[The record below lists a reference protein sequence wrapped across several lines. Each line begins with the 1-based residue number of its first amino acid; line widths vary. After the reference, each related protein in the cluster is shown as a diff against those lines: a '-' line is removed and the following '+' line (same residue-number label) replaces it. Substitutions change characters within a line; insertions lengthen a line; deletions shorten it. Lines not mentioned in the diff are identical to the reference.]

1 MDDKDML
8 KTATEE
14 VETAIKKESKKQTKK
29 IIKTVIKSVIIPML
43 IFLLKLLAAIL
54 AIMLIVALINNIIE
68 FFTGG
73 KEENDYLPSV
83 AIVDITGEELLSIT
97 ETQIIE
103 FINNYET
110 DNETLREQMLN
121 NVDKIKKWQ
130 EDYGYSGTLLVAI
143 AFEDDVESFDT
154 FLEEMQ
160 EYGQRWKDKGYSSVY
175 DIADDY
181 INDDTA
187 EEWAN
192 NINNRINETAVE
204 SEIIKIGQEDLQAG
218 DGYDST
224 YTSKAGKTYYNL
236 KQNKQSSYSDYVWVK
251 GSQNTIAY
259 NGCALVSATIIID
272 GYLGLQKTPKQVVQ
286 EMSGGYFDSAPS
298 PVRYLTKYGINASR
312 PYAYNQSEL
321 TSSQKQEILDNLL
334 EDRPVIIKV
343 TKAAGSDF
351 PYGEYG
357 EHWMSLLDYD
367 KSSQRVYLSNPS
379 YGGSPYGDEGWI
391 SKDRVLNGCVE
402 FIPVLELEAY

>member
-8 KTATEE
+8 KEATQTVKEE
-14 VETAIKKESKKQTKK
+14 MKKNAKKQERK
-29 IIKTVIKSVIIPML
+29 ITWTVIKSVVISML
-43 IFLLKLLAAIL
+43 LFLLKLLASIL
-54 AIMLIVALINNIIE
+54 AIMLIVSLINNIIE
-68 FFTGG
+68 FFKGGG
-73 KEENDYLPSV
+73 KENDYSPSV
-83 AIVDITGEELLSIT
+83 ALVDITGEELVSIT

-110 DNETLREQMLN
+110 DNEALREQMLN

-130 EDYGYSGTLLVAI
+130 EDYGYSSTLLIAI
-143 AFEDDVESFDT
+143 AFEDDVESFDS

-160 EYGQRWKDKGYSSVY
+160 ENGQRWKDKGYSSIY

-192 NINNRINETAVE
+192 NINNKINGTAVE
-204 SEIIKIGQEDLQAG
+204 SEIIKIGKEDLQAG

-272 GYLGLQKTPKQVVQ
+272 GYLGMQKTPKQVVQ
-286 EMSGGYFDSAPS
+286 EMSGSCFDSAPS
-298 PVRYLTKYGINASR
+298 PVSYLTKYGINASR
-312 PYAYNQSEL
+312 PYAYNKSEL
-321 TSSQKQEILDNLL
+321 TSSQKEEILNNLL

-357 EHWMSLLDYD
+357 EHWMALLDYD

-402 FIPVLELEAY
+402 FIPVLELALY